1 MVVLVKATNYAR
13 SRFPRG
19 GAAMNPTPVVANI
32 VGPDLLIVLA
42 VLVLLFGGAKIPKL
56 ARSLGQASHEFK
68 KGIAD
73 GAEDDGAV
81 KKGLA
86 DGAEDDGAAP

>member
-1 MVVLVKATNYAR
+1 
-13 SRFPRG
+13 
-19 GAAMNPTPVVANI
+19 MNPTPVVANI

-73 GAEDDGAV
+73 GAE
-81 KKGLA
+81 
-86 DGAEDDGAAP
+86 EDDGAAPDGQQKA